1 MKVNYCKSQWQC
13 LVWLILIPIHQSN
26 FICYSSFA
34 TEVSLDSSLDSM
46 SESDGNE
53 PVDVLFDS
61 DKEDDPKSIFD
72 CQYVMKYQS
81 KNTWK
86 CLHCDG
92 KYQQINATKAVNH
105 LVAVPGVNHGVP
117 KCKQRNRANP
127 ITPELQRLYN
137 RFLARMKHKKATAT
151 YGKRRSSVFLND
163 AMDAVA
169 ATLSQT
175 SKKSRLK
182 TPPSASSLSSSAWRP
197 GAVKP
202 RHFGSSIDSHFKTTD
217 SRHSRVQLTKPAAV
231 VRGIQLK
238 MTDCSSNPQGE
249 KDLTVAI
256 AQLIHLGGLSF
267 SLVDKQLFRRVLM
280 LAKAVPTS
288 YRPPSR
294 NQVSGKLLELLH
306 DQLMQR
312 QYEELLKDVDLF
324 KLQFYLDGA
333 TIKTVPF
340 LNVMCSGA
348 HNHKAV
354 LDLIDCTDHMA
365 EGGQKDA
372 TYIAREMETHIEALD
387 PKNAVLFDFDGASN
401 VQKAGMMLEASYPWA
416 TTTHAS
422 EHVCALMFT
431 DWFQTVE
438 LDLLKLAVMKIQG
451 NFGGSKHGLGALLKK
466 HSKNHNSGRFI
477 GLLRA
482 VEPRMA
488 GHAIA
493 FLRLLRLRPVIE
505 AILADPVYKLAKP
518 PTALTELLKNNAF
531 WHALYVVCRAFFPAL
546 RLLRLC
552 DMQVAAMD
560 KLHYFTIKCQ
570 EQFAHQD
577 RIDELNT
584 AAWNAS
590 PQTTE
595 MYKWIHMYFCSD
607 DKKTVPFDSEEAPPS
622 MQVRVLKCDE
632 DDSDSDDD
640 EDDGSVVE
648 EDDVVQDNM
657 KDILACRTERSYS
670 LSERFRK
677 VFEKRSRL
685 LMHPFA
691 TAAWLCSPVPQ
702 VQETWTRMD
711 ESDKGIVN
719 DLIVKLL
726 VPKCRTQVE
735 ADELGD
741 DMKNSFWD
749 EWEQFSSRTGCYEER
764 YKWASHDITNNR
776 SHFWHK
782 KHSIHCTQVL
792 GRLAC
797 IVTSKICGI
806 GNAE

>member
-1 MKVNYCKSQWQC
+1 
-13 LVWLILIPIHQSN
+13 
-26 FICYSSFA
+26 
-34 TEVSLDSSLDSM
+34 
-46 SESDGNE
+46 
-53 PVDVLFDS
+53 
-61 DKEDDPKSIFD
+61 
-72 CQYVMKYQS
+72 
-81 KNTWK
+81 
-86 CLHCDG
+86 
-92 KYQQINATKAVNH
+92 
-105 LVAVPGVNHGVP
+105 
-117 KCKQRNRANP
+117 
-127 ITPELQRLYN
+127 
-137 RFLARMKHKKATAT
+137 
-151 YGKRRSSVFLND
+151 
-163 AMDAVA
+163 
-169 ATLSQT
+169 
-175 SKKSRLK
+175 
-182 TPPSASSLSSSAWRP
+182 
-197 GAVKP
+197 
-202 RHFGSSIDSHFKTTD
+202 
-217 SRHSRVQLTKPAAV
+217 
-231 VRGIQLK
+231 
-238 MTDCSSNPQGE
+238 
-249 KDLTVAI
+249 
-256 AQLIHLGGLSF
+256 
-267 SLVDKQLFRRVLM
+267 
-280 LAKAVPTS
+280 
-288 YRPPSR
+288 
-294 NQVSGKLLELLH
+294 
-306 DQLMQR
+306 
-312 QYEELLKDVDLF
+312 
-324 KLQFYLDGA
+324 
-333 TIKTVPF
+333 
-340 LNVMCSGA
+340 
-348 HNHKAV
+348 
-354 LDLIDCTDHMA
+354 
-365 EGGQKDA
+365 
-372 TYIAREMETHIEALD
+372 
-387 PKNAVLFDFDGASN
+387 
-401 VQKAGMMLEASYPWA
+401 
-416 TTTHAS
+416 
-422 EHVCALMFT
+422 
-431 DWFQTVE
+431 
-438 LDLLKLAVMKIQG
+438 
-451 NFGGSKHGLGALLKK
+451 
-466 HSKNHNSGRFI
+466 
-477 GLLRA
+477 
-482 VEPRMA
+482 
-488 GHAIA
+488 
-493 FLRLLRLRPVIE
+493 
-505 AILADPVYKLAKP
+505 
-518 PTALTELLKNNAF
+518 
-531 WHALYVVCRAFFPAL
+531 
-546 RLLRLC
+546 
-552 DMQVAAMD
+552 MQVAAMD

-726 VPKCRTQVE
+726 VPKCRTQAE

-806 GNAE
+806 GNAERQWRDVKQLKQGQRSHLSSRAVRMQATLYGDHCSKEAAIRKERIIDANGHSAKGMCIWEDDDLDACGLDAYGIDIRKKIEESKPSEKRLFKCWQEDWEQENIKTRDPVILQKFLLKYRNICWLDLDNDVVLTHHPTMMGWTSHKPSGVAAFGLLEGYDMDVADDDQLDEYELWCLNEDFYDCVKDYYKQHPDPKVEIIDEDDYFKKPAASAPTSKSDSDDGSDTVLPSPKRKGKLKRDDSDLSSSDSDDEDSDPSDNNDGPDGDNTAAASGEDDESEKSDPDATDRMPMSGPCFRCHKIFYNSTRLFVEDGHLFHSEQCFEKYKRDIVHPTPGNADLTGIADYQATPPPDKPRKPTALNFDESPPKAAASPTRVAAAKARFQAKSTHNAKRLLDNKLKAAAESTRNARRPRGQPDMEELLAEKPKAAARRSNRK